1 MRNLP
6 MGHIDSSLRLS
17 SNMHD
22 FLHYVIAS
30 IVDDIDAIS
39 ISEDKEGDMIRFD
52 VKLAEGEYG
61 KVIGKG
67 GKTINAI
74 KTLLYVYQT
83 KQENTHN
90 QIFINI
96 A

>member
-1 MRNLP
+1 MQE
-6 MGHIDSSLRLS
+6 
-17 SNMHD
+17 
-22 FLHYVIAS
+22 FLHFLIAS
-30 IVDDIDAIS
+30 IVDDVDAIA
-39 ISEDKEGDMIRFD
+39 IDEEKEGDGARFN
-52 VKLAEGEYG
+52 VTLAQGEYG

-74 KTLLYVYQT
+74 KTLMYVYQT
-83 KQENTHN
+83 KKEHSHY

>member
-1 MRNLP
+1 MQ
-6 MGHIDSSLRLS
+6 
-17 SNMHD
+17 D
-22 FLHYVIAS
+22 FLHYLIAS
-30 IVDDIDAIS
+30 IVDDVDS
-39 ISEDKEGDMIRFD
+39 INIQEDKEGDVIRFD

-83 KQENTHN
+83 KQETSHN

>member
-1 MRNLP
+1 MQE
-6 MGHIDSSLRLS
+6 
-17 SNMHD
+17 
-22 FLHYVIAS
+22 FLHYLIVS
-30 IVDDIDAIS
+30 IVDDVDSITIDES
-39 ISEDKEGDMIRFD
+39 KEGDVVRFD

-83 KQENTHN
+83 KQLDSHN